1 MYYNHAALKCMQ
13 LQLNSARD
21 SALTMPSR
29 RLPEDDVL
37 EALEFAAAAATGAL
51 EGAGAGAGE
60 GAGVAVDAA
69 AMATVGGG

>member
-1 MYYNHAALKCMQ
+1 MCR
-13 LQLNSARD
+13 SARD